1 MKHTDRS
8 ISGLPKWQ
16 TFDSSS
22 LAKRKGHWLIFQ
34 CCLVPFPFMAFLSI
48 YHFSSLCALLY
59 LLEPLFLV
67 NSLVFLLLFFYTVV
81 CYMLICLLVLSILP
95 CNIFIYLLTRFLS
108 VRNINMLSYIF
119 ITDSSRCLSP
129 YIFCSFFY
137 TNFRFPFTHNTFGT
151 LHIQNFHVT
160 PYIFSLTH

>member
-1 MKHTDRS
+1 MTH
-8 ISGLPKWQ
+8 ISMLFGPVS
-16 TFDSSS
+16 FY
-22 LAKRKGHWLIFQ
+22 GIFIYLSFLVFV
-34 CCLVPFPFMAFLSI
+34 CLVIFVRTP
-48 YHFSSLCALLY
+48 
-59 LLEPLFLV
+59 FLV
-67 NSLVFLLLFFYTVV
+67 KFISFCCCFFYTVV